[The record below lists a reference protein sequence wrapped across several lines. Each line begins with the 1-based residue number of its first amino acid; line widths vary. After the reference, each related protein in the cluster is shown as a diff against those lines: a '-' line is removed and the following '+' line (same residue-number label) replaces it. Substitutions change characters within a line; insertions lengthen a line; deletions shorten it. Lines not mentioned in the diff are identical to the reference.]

1 MNRFSA
7 AGALLLLAAGVAAAA
22 DKDKGR
28 PAPAKDDK
36 GAPVGAAGKEAP
48 AAPRAAPETLTAW
61 EWYADVRL
69 PAADKPPRWADF
81 LLTPGV
87 LDKARP
93 DQADLRLYDAR
104 GRTVPYALRIRRP
117 RDEQQPLFAREFN
130 RATNPDRSVE
140 LRLDLG
146 ERPPEHNEVEVVT
159 RGDDFR
165 RRLEVEG
172 SDDGNT
178 WSKLLDKAYLVHFRA
193 GDKTMDVRKA
203 AYPPSRFRYLRLRV
217 FPDRGLADD
226 APAVA
231 SATVLHTV
239 RVAGED
245 VTAPAN
251 LGPRQA
257 DPGDGG
263 PGSVWPIDFGGD
275 AVPVERL
282 TFDVAD
288 KEFVRPFRL
297 EAVDADGARTF
308 LASGQ
313 WQRTLGDERPL
324 EIKFGEVTARRLRLV
339 VTDFRNQPLDVRA
352 VTYSAPARQVVFE
365 PKPELAQ
372 PLRLYFGNP
381 NAGAPHYDFA
391 ATLPTTLNPAPE
403 RDSLEGLTRNPEYRP
418 PPKPWTERWPW
429 LVYLVLGP
437 AAAVLLAILG
447 ALGREA
453 VRRHDAAASVNTTR

>member
-7 AGALLLLAAGVAAAA
+7 AVLLTLLAAGALAA
-22 DKDKGR
+22 DKDKGS
-28 PAPAKDDK
+28 PAPERGAK
-36 GAPVGAAGKEAP
+36 E
-48 AAPRAAPETLTAW
+48 APRAAPEALSGW
-61 EWYADVRL
+61 EWYEEVRL

-81 LLTPGV
+81 LLTPAV
-87 LDKARP
+87 FDKSRP
-93 DQADLRLYDAR
+93 DQADLRLYDAG
-104 GRTVPYALRIRRP
+104 GRTVPYALRVRRAQ
-117 RDEQQPLFAREFN
+117 DERQPLHAREFN

-146 ERPPEHNEVEVVT
+146 EPPPEHDGVEVVT
-159 RGDDFR
+159 RGEDFR

-172 SDDGNT
+172 SDDAKT

-193 GDKTMDVRKA
+193 DDKTVDVRQA
-203 AYPPSRFRYLRLRV
+203 PYPPCRFRYLRLRV
-217 FPDRGLADD
+217 FPDSGLPDD
-226 APAVA
+226 APAVT
-231 SATVLHTV
+231 SATALHTV
-239 RVAGED
+239 RVAGEE

-251 LGPRQA
+251 LGARQP

-297 EAVDADGARTF
+297 EVLDAEGNRQLVT
-308 LASGQ
+308 SGQ
-313 WQRTLGDERPL
+313 WQRTLGDEKPL
-324 EIKFGEVTARRLRLV
+324 EITFPEVTARRLRLV
-339 VTDFRNQPLDVRA
+339 VTDFRNQPLDVRSVA
-352 VTYSAPARQVVFE
+352 YSAPARQVVFE
-365 PKPELAQ
+365 PKPELTQ

-391 ATLPTTLNPAPE
+391 GALPATLKPAPE
-403 RDSLEGLTRNPEYRP
+403 RGSLEGLTRNPEYRP

-429 LVYLVLGP
+429 LVYLVLGS

-453 VRRHDAAASVNTTR
+453 VRRHDAAAAVNPAR

>member
-1 MNRFSA
+1 MNLYSA
-7 AGALLLLAAGVAAAA
+7 AGVLLLLAVVAAA

-36 GAPVGAAGKEAP
+36 GAPVGAADKG
-48 AAPRAAPETLTAW
+48 AAAVPRAAPESLSAW
-61 EWYADVRL
+61 EWYAEAPL
-69 PAADKPPRWADF
+69 PAADKPARWADF
-81 LLTPGV
+81 TLTSAV
-87 LDKARP
+87 FDKARP
-93 DQADLRLYDAR
+93 DLADLRLYDAG
-104 GRTVPYALRIRRP
+104 GRTVPYALRVRRA

-146 ERPPEHNEVEVVT
+146 ERPPEHNGVEVVT
-159 RGDDFR
+159 RGEDFR

-172 SDDGNT
+172 SDDGKS
-178 WSKLLDKAYLVHFRA
+178 WSKLLDKAYLVHFRV
-193 GDKTMDVRKA
+193 GDKTVDIHQA

-231 SATVLHTV
+231 SASVLHKVQVVGEV
-239 RVAGED
+239 RIAQ
-245 VTAPAN
+245 AN

-263 PGSVWPIDFGGD
+263 PGSIWPIDFGGD

-297 EAVDADGARTF
+297 EAVDADGLRTF
-308 LASGQ
+308 LASGE
-313 WQRTLGDERPL
+313 WQRTLGDEQPL
-324 EIKFGEVTARRLRLV
+324 EITFREVPARRLRLV
-339 VTDFRNQPLDVRA
+339 VTDFRNHPLDIRS

-365 PKPELAQ
+365 PKPELAH

-381 NAGAPHYDFA
+381 KAGAPHYDFA
-391 ATLPTTLNPAPE
+391 ATLPATLNPAPE
-403 RDSLEGLTRNPEYRP
+403 RGSLGDLTRNPDYRP
-418 PPKPWTERWPW
+418 PLKPWTERWPW

-437 AAAVLLAILG
+437 AAVVLLAILG

-453 VRRHDAAASVNTTR
+453 VRRHDAAVNVNTTR